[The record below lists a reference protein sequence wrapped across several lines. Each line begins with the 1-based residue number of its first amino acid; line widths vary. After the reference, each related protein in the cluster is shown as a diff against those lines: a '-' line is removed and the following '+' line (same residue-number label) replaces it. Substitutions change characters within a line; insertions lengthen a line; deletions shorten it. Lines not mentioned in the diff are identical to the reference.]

1 MSKGDIMTV
10 GQRIKEARK
19 EQHMT
24 QKQLADKLGVSYV
37 VICQYENGARNP
49 KNETLGRIANAL
61 GIPITDLLFD
71 ENSEIMQKFHQTTEK
86 PNRAPVSDDDLM
98 VALFGGN
105 DDVTEEMWEEVKRF
119 AEFVKNKNKK

>member
-1 MSKGDIMTV
+1 MNTGE
-10 GQRIKEARK
+10 RIKKARK
-19 EQHMT
+19 NAKMT
-24 QKQLADKLGVSYV
+24 QKELGEKCG
-37 VICQYENGARNP
+37 INEANIRKYESNRQNP
-49 KNETLGRIANAL
+49 KNETLGRIADAL

>member
-1 MSKGDIMTV
+1 MTV

-71 ENSEIMQKFHQTTEK
+71 ENSEIMQKLHQTTEK